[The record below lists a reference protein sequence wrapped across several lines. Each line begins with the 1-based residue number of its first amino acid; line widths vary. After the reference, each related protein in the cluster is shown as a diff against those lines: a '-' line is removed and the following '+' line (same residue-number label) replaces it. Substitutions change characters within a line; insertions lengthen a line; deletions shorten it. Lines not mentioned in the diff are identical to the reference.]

1 MSNLSKREKNLI
13 FIMIC
18 VVICF
23 VVGYLLILPS
33 KKKYDKLYDQK
44 GATIIE
50 KQNFANKIMDTDKWE
65 KQLAD
70 AESTNLKLS
79 EHFYKKMSNDEIDKI
94 FTTYAINNSVKIKA
108 LEISDYVE
116 EVKQDA
122 SPDSTGDEKSK
133 DDSAEGKEDKSP
145 FKKVNVSLKVT
156 GSNANI
162 IALIAN
168 IENDDKA
175 MMQNFTIQKSNEE
188 YSGDISI
195 RLNMLK

>member
-1 MSNLSKREKNLI
+1 MNNLSKREKNLI

-18 VVICF
+18 VAICF
-23 VVGYLLILPS
+23 IIGYLMILPS

-50 KQNFANKIMDTDKWE
+50 KQNFANKIIDTDKWE
-65 KQLAD
+65 KQLID

-79 EHFYKKMSNDEIDKI
+79 EHFYKIMNNDEIDKI

-108 LEISDYVE
+108 LEISEHVE
-116 EVKQDA
+116 KDIQNTLSDTPE
-122 SPDSTGDEKSK
+122 DETSI
-133 DDSAEGKEDKSP
+133 EDKSA
-145 FKKVNVSLKVT
+145 FKKVDVSLKVT

-168 IENDDKA
+168 IENDDKS
-175 MMQNFTIQKSNEE
+175 MLQNFTIQKSNEE

>member
-44 GATIIE
+44 GATFIE

-122 SPDSTGDEKSK
+122 SPDSAGDETSK
-133 DDSAEGKEDKSP
+133 DDSAEGKEDKSA
-145 FKKVNVSLKVT
+145 FKKISVSLKVT

-168 IENDDKA
+168 IENDDKT
-175 MMQNFTIQKSNEE
+175 MMQNFTIQKSDEE

>member
-1 MSNLSKREKNLI
+1 MNNLSKREKNLI

-23 VVGYLLILPS
+23 VIGYLLILPS

-44 GATIIE
+44 GVTIIE
-50 KQNFANKIMDTDKWE
+50 KQNFANKIIDTDKWE
-65 KQLAD
+65 KQLID

-79 EHFYKKMSNDEIDKI
+79 EHFYKIMNNDEIDKI

-108 LEISDYVE
+108 LEISEHVE
-116 EVKQDA
+116 KDIQNTLSDTPE
-122 SPDSTGDEKSK
+122 DETSI
-133 DDSAEGKEDKSP
+133 EDKSA
-145 FKKVNVSLKVT
+145 FKKVDVSLKVT

-168 IENDDKA
+168 IENDDKS
-175 MMQNFTIQKSNEE
+175 MLQNFTIQKSNEE

>member
-23 VVGYLLILPS
+23 VIGYLLILPS

-44 GATIIE
+44 GVTIIE
-50 KQNFANKIMDTDKWE
+50 KQNFANKIMDTEKWE

-79 EHFYKKMSNDEIDKI
+79 EHFYKIMNNDDIDKI
-94 FTTYAINNSVKIKA
+94 FTTYAINNSVKIKS

-116 EVKQDA
+116 EEKLNT
-122 SPDSTGDEKSK
+122 SPDIAGNETSK
-133 DDSAEGKEDKSP
+133 DDSADGKEDKSA

-168 IENDDKA
+168 IENDDKT

>member
-23 VVGYLLILPS
+23 VIGYLMILPS

-44 GATIIE
+44 GVTIIE
-50 KQNFANKIMDTDKWE
+50 KQNFAIKIMDTDKWE

-79 EHFYKKMSNDEIDKI
+79 EHFYNNMSNDDIDKI

-108 LEISDYVE
+108 LDISDYVE
-116 EVKQDA
+116 EEKLNT
-122 SPDSTGDEKSK
+122 SPDSTEDETSK
-133 DDSAEGKEDKSP
+133 DDSADGKEDKSA

-168 IENDDKA
+168 IENNDKA
-175 MMQNFTIQKSNEE
+175 MLQNFTIQKSNEE

>member
-23 VVGYLLILPS
+23 VIGYLLILPS

-50 KQNFANKIMDTDKWE
+50 KQNFANKIIDTDKWE
-65 KQLAD
+65 KQLID

-79 EHFYKKMSNDEIDKI
+79 EHFYKIMNNDEIDKI

-108 LEISDYVE
+108 LEISEHVE
-116 EVKQDA
+116 KDIQNTLSDTPE
-122 SPDSTGDEKSK
+122 DETSI
-133 DDSAEGKEDKSP
+133 EDKSA
-145 FKKVNVSLKVT
+145 FKKVDVSLKVT

-168 IENDDKA
+168 IENDDKS
-175 MMQNFTIQKSNEE
+175 MLQNFTIQKSNEE